1 MPAKKERGRASPGGL
16 FDVMDVLADLFHDG
30 IAAFGEQLFVFGYQV
45 VAVGINR
52 DNQRAELFDPTDS
65 QRLRH
70 SELCPVHFFNLFHLG
85 CRQHRAA
92 CRENHM

>member
-45 VAVGINR
+45 VAGY
-52 DNQRAELFDPTDS
+52 Q
-65 QRLRH
+65 
-70 SELCPVHFFNLFHLG
+70 
-85 CRQHRAA
+85 
-92 CRENHM
+92 

>member
-52 DNQRAELFDPTDS
+52 DNQRAELFDPSDP
-65 QRLRH
+65 Q
-70 SELCPVHFFNLFHLG
+70 
-85 CRQHRAA
+85 
-92 CRENHM
+92 

>member
-1 MPAKKERGRASPGGL
+1 MAMTASGARYRHHSVEGFIVLCLRKRRGVSLREWL

-52 DNQRAELFDPTDS
+52 DNQRAELFDPADP
-65 QRLRH
+65 Q
-70 SELCPVHFFNLFHLG
+70 
-85 CRQHRAA
+85 
-92 CRENHM
+92 